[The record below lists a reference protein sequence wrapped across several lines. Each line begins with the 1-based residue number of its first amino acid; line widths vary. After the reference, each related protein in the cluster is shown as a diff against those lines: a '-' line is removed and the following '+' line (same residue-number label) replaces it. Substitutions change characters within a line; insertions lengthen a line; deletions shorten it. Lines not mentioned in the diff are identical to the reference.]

1 MNFFRKKP
9 TDGVAAPS
17 RAELAALSGGDWEEE
32 MREQTNE
39 LRQVETSAAKPQQVV
54 RFSNDYTINEMLETM
69 FDLEGSD
76 LHLSVGAPP
85 AVRLHGELI
94 YAQAPPLTQEK
105 AEKMLLPML
114 SADKVAALQQSGNMD
129 FSYEI
134 AGLSRF
140 RANFYRQLRGLA
152 AVFRVIPKTI
162 PSMEQLKVP
171 HVLKQVCDHH
181 QGLVLVTGPTGS
193 GKSTTLASMINYIN
207 ESYPAHVITIED
219 PIEFFHTSKKSL
231 MNHREIGEHAVSFSD
246 GIRAAMREDP
256 DIILVGEMRDLET
269 IYNAIKAAET
279 GHLVFATLHTNSAAK
294 TIDRIIDVFP
304 GKQQP
309 QIRAMLAE
317 SLKCVVAQL
326 LLKKLGGGGRVAAH
340 EILVSGPGF
349 PAMVREGKTS
359 QINNFIMTNK
369 ELGMQTMDACL
380 CDHLKNK
387 RISLDTAKEV
397 MTDPTFFKNQGFQI
411 DV

>member
-1 MNFFRKKP
+1 MNFFKKKGDAAGNP
-9 TDGVAAPS
+9 SRSQVAALNS
-17 RAELAALSGGDWEEE
+17 DNWDDEIQS
-32 MREQTNE
+32 
-39 LRQVETSAAKPQQVV
+39 QVEELKASESAAAKPREAVV
-54 RFSNDYTINEMLETM
+54 LPSDYQLNDMLERM

-85 AVRLHGELI
+85 AMRIHGDLI
-94 YAQAPPLTQEK
+94 YCEAPVLTAEK
-105 AEKMLLPML
+105 ANAILQPLLSPEKF
-114 SADKVAALQQSGNMD
+114 AAYQKTGNID

-134 AGLSRF
+134 ANVSRF
-140 RANFYRQLRGLA
+140 RCNYYKQMRGLA

-162 PSMEQLKVP
+162 PTMEQLKLPAVM
-171 HVLKQVCDHH
+171 KSICDAH

-207 ESYPAHVITIED
+207 DTYPSHIITIED
-219 PIEFFHTSKKSL
+219 PIEFFHHSKKSML
-231 MNHREIGEHAVSFSD
+231 NHREIGEHAVSFSD
-246 GIRAAMREDP
+246 GLRAAMREDP

-279 GHLVFATLHTNSAAK
+279 GHLVFGTLHTNSAAK

-304 GKQQP
+304 GKQQA

-317 SLKCVVAQL
+317 SVKAVIAQVL
-326 LLKKLGGGGRVAAH
+326 VKKLGGGGRVAIH

-359 QINNFIMTNK
+359 QLNNFIMTNRD
-369 ELGMQTMDACL
+369 LGMQSMDACL
-380 CDHLKNK
+380 VEMLRQK
-387 RISLDTAKEV
+387 RISIESAKDH
-397 MTDPTFFKNQGFQI
+397 MTDPIYFKNQGFPI